1 MGSQADIEKRRT
13 DLKQGLERLR
23 GAIRMKVHPRDQ
35 SQMLD
40 AVDRI
45 QECILGADA
54 SQAAGNFRAGKDNA
68 RKILRSRPVDMV
80 QILNELDGLEDE
92 FSKLIQNL
100 SKGG

>member
-1 MGSQADIEKRRT
+1 MGGQADIEKRKA
-13 DLKQGLERLR
+13 DLKQGIERLR

-35 SQMLD
+35 ASMLD

-45 QECILGADA
+45 QETILGAD
-54 SQAAGNFRAGKDNA
+54 SSSAAGNFQRGKDNA

-92 FSKLIQNL
+92 FAKLLQNL
-100 SKGG
+100 TKGH